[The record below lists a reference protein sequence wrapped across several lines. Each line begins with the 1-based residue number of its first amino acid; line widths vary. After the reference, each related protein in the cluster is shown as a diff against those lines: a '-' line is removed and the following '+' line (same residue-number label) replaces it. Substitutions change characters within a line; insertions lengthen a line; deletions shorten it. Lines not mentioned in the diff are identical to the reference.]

1 VLALTVIGIPFAVF
15 YLVRKAVTTQAC
27 VIEELAASASLRR
40 SSEVIKRHE
49 LRVFAIT
56 ALVNVTAFLLGPIV
70 GVAVLFLTSS
80 SLAVIDV
87 IGSLVYAVVMPYA
100 GIAIA
105 LLFYD
110 LRRRHV
116 EAPAVSPSAIVAP
129 TASH

>member
-1 VLALTVIGIPFAVF
+1 
-15 YLVRKAVTTQAC
+15 
-27 VIEELAASASLRR
+27 
-40 SSEVIKRHE
+40 VIKHRE
-49 LRVFAIT
+49 VRVFAIT

-80 SLAVIDV
+80 SLAVIDI

-110 LRRRHV
+110 LRRRHQ
-116 EAPAVSPSAIVAP
+116 EAPAVSPTAIAAP